1 MGQYELDPLAS
12 WAVLALQKL
21 LQAKILIDGSLLT
34 KTNPRLTQRRKKTQ
48 TSESLTFLLSATW
61 GESWRK
67 GREGRSPSETLIRSM
82 LHFHLSRFT
91 SKGLRK
97 GCKHELSKMLFED
110 VGNRTAPDLADILMT
125 WCRSVQLHRE
135 ETWGVGSCSPLL
147 ISVLGK
153 EILNL
158 LQSPHVFILSPG
170 LYKCFH

>member
-34 KTNPRLTQRRKKTQ
+34 KTNPGLTQRRKKPQ

-91 SKGLRK
+91 SWLRK

-110 VGNRTAPDLADILMT
+110 AGNRTAPNLAGILMT
-125 WCRSVQLHRE
+125 WCRSVQLHPE
-135 ETWGVGSCSPLL
+135 ETWWVGSCSPLL

-153 EILNL
+153 VILNL